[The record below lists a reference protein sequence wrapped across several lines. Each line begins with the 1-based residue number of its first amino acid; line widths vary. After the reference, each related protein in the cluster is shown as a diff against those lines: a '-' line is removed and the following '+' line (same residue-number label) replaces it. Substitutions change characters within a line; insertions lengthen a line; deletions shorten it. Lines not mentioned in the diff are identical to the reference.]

1 VTADGEPQP
10 ADRWRPR
17 LVATDLD
24 GTIVARDGTVSD
36 RTVAALRGVEALG
49 VPVVFVTGRPVRWMA
64 PLAERTGHTGLAIC
78 ANGAVVY
85 DLHDERIVAHD
96 PMAIEV
102 GLEVARRLRAAVP
115 DVAFAVETLEGFAH
129 EATYV
134 ARFDAGQ
141 QLAVAPLDELYTS
154 PAIKLLARHETM
166 APDDL
171 LAAARDVVGDL
182 AEVTHSS
189 TDALLE
195 ISAAGVSKATA
206 LARFAA
212 DRGIDAADVVAFGD
226 MPNDVAMLSWAGRG
240 YAVEGAH
247 PEALAAVGV
256 PGERRV
262 VPRPEDDGVA
272 RELERLFALP

>member
-1 VTADGEPQP
+1 
-10 ADRWRPR
+10 
-17 LVATDLD
+17 VATDLD
-24 GTIVARDGTVSD
+24 GTIVRRDGTVSD
-36 RTVAALRGVEALG
+36 RTVGALQGVEALG

-115 DVAFAVETLEGFAH
+115 DVAFAVETMEGFAH

-141 QLAVAPLDELYTS
+141 QLAVAPLEDIYTS

-171 LAAARDVVGDL
+171 LAAAREVVGDL

-189 TDALLE
+189 NDALLE

-212 DRGIDAADVVAFGD
+212 DRGIVAADVVAFGD
-226 MPNDVAMLSWAGRG
+226 MPNDVAMLIWAGRG

-247 PEALAAVGV
+247 PEALAVV
-256 PGERRV
+256 DVRHV

-272 RELERLFALP
+272 RELARLFTLP

>member
-1 VTADGEPQP
+1 VTTAGNPQQV
-10 ADRWRPR
+10 DSWRPR
-17 LVATDLD
+17 LMATDLD
-24 GTIVARDGTVSD
+24 GTIVAPDGTVSD

-64 PLAERTGHTGLAIC
+64 PLAERAGHTGLAIC

-115 DVAFAVETLEGFAH
+115 DVAFAVETLDGFAH
-129 EATYV
+129 EPAYL
-134 ARFDAGQ
+134 ARFDVGQ
-141 QLAVAPLDELYTS
+141 ALAVAPLDELYTS
-154 PAIKLLARHETM
+154 PAIKLLARHEAM

-171 LAAARDVVGDL
+171 LAAAREVLGDL

-226 MPNDVAMLSWAGRG
+226 MPNDVAMLTWAGRG

-247 PEALAAVGV
+247 PEALAAA
-256 PGERRV
+256 GEHRV
-262 VPRPEDDGVA
+262 VPGPKDDGVA
-272 RELERLFALP
+272 RELERLFAL